1 MEASEQHGV
10 VFLRKVAKIDSS
22 YPPEHVVQRQE
33 IANERRYYYKRAR
46 RMRNNMRRAERL
58 SKHGPEILNEVQ
70 ATFVNRV
77 NETTNEKLST
87 QSLVNPD
94 TEYGDLWELLP
105 FSVADNKEK
114 KASLFSSLKR
124 LLGI

>member
-1 MEASEQHGV
+1 M
-10 VFLRKVAKIDSS
+10 RKVAKIDSS